1 MKDHQIRRAIFPGTF
16 DPITNGHLDI
26 VSRAAI
32 LFDELIVA
40 VGENPGKESLFDQD
54 ERAEMV
60 RWVVADIPDV
70 RVVTYSGLTVNAAAK
85 AHANVILRGVRG
97 SSDLHTEFEM
107 ACMNRGVSGIE
118 TLFMMT
124 SPEHSFI
131 SSTLIKQ
138 IAQSHGDV
146 SIMVPQK
153 VVAQLTA
160 RCSKQA

>member
-1 MKDHQIRRAIFPGTF
+1 MKNHQIRRAIFPGTF

-26 VSRAAI
+26 ITRAAT

-40 VGENPGKESLFDQD
+40 VGENPGKESLFDQG

-60 RWVVADIPDV
+60 RRVVTGIPDV
-70 RVVTYSGLTVNAAAK
+70 QVVTYSGLTVNAAAE
-85 AHANVILRGVRG
+85 AHADVILRGVRG

-107 ACMNRGVSGIE
+107 ACTNRGVSRVE

-131 SSTLIKQ
+131 SSSLIKQ
-138 IAQSHGDV
+138 IAQNYGDV
-146 SIMVPQK
+146 SAMVPQE
-153 VVAQLTA
+153 VVAELTA
-160 RCSKQA
+160 KCSKQA